1 MLEIKVMNFTEFN
14 TEELYNVLQLRSD
27 IFVVEQDCV
36 YLDIDG
42 KDDKAVHVVG
52 LKDNKVVAYTRVF
65 KPGDYFD
72 EASIGRVA
80 VHKEYRKFGYG
91 KVIMQASIKVVK
103 EHFNSTEIKIS
114 AQKYLTK
121 FYTDLGFN
129 TIGEEYLEDGIPHI
143 GMLKT

>member
-1 MLEIKVMNFTEFN
+1 MLDIKVKSFKEFDI
-14 TEELYNVLQLRSD
+14 EELYNVLQLRSD

-42 KDDKAVHVVG
+42 KDDKAIHVLG
-52 LKDNKVVAYTRVF
+52 YKDDKVVAYTRIF

-72 EASIGRVA
+72 QASIGRVA

-91 KVIMQASIKVVK
+91 KIIMQASIKAV
-103 EHFNSTEIKIS
+103 EEQFNKNEIKIS

-121 FYTDLGFN
+121 FYTDLGFKS
-129 TIGEEYLEDGIPHI
+129 TGEEYLEDGIPHI
-143 GMLKT
+143 AMIKK